1 MKKETTTPNTVAA
14 YDCSSPTSMQTFGFE
29 ERCEKPDMDSAQ
41 EPTTITILQRI
52 KEVKFSG
59 YRCHMTKATT
69 RYICGAWSY
78 NKYLPDAIG
87 HVPVPLTG
95 SFCANLI
102 QRKIYKDVRGDRHK
116 VAVPG
121 VTEISLTEKG
131 YEGVDKGDES
141 SLDDRSHRYVVL
153 LRRDRRMPVATSG
166 CALVVCW
173 APQNRRKRRRRHNH
187 QHHGRADRP
196 STGSSHPE
204 TGGEP
209 TVSDPQLCSR
219 APVTGRDPQLRGQH
233 GDDRLHGPVHAFYSG
248 RPSQGEPSLGGMSHL
263 SVSRLCERDLSL
275 VKG

>member
-1 MKKETTTPNTVAA
+1 VKKETTTPNTVAA

-141 SLDDRSHRYVVL
+141 CLGETPAIHGKIVNRVVQ
-153 LRRDRRMPVATSG
+153 S
-166 CALVVCW
+166 
-173 APQNRRKRRRRHNH
+173 
-187 QHHGRADRP
+187 ADR
-196 STGSSHPE
+196 
-204 TGGEP
+204 
-209 TVSDPQLCSR
+209 Q
-219 APVTGRDPQLRGQH
+219 
-233 GDDRLHGPVHAFYSG
+233 
-248 RPSQGEPSLGGMSHL
+248 RPPAL
-263 SVSRLCERDLSL
+263 
-275 VKG
+275 

>member
-78 NKYLPDAIG
+78 NKYRPDAIG

-131 YEGVDKGDES
+131 YEGVDKETPS
-141 SLDDRSHRYVVL
+141 SAVSMEMTDFTDPFTLSTRDGPARASRRSGGCR
-153 LRRDRRMPVATSG
+153 TS
-166 CALVVCW
+166 AS
-173 APQNRRKRRRRHNH
+173 
-187 QHHGRADRP
+187 HG
-196 STGSSHPE
+196 S
-204 TGGEP
+204 
-209 TVSDPQLCSR
+209 V
-219 APVTGRDPQLRGQH
+219 RGIYP
-233 GDDRLHGPVHAFYSG
+233 L
-248 RPSQGEPSLGGMSHL
+248 
-263 SVSRLCERDLSL
+263 
-275 VKG
+275 